1 MTVDLQAVKT
11 DLYEAVNGE
20 WSKTAQIPADR
31 PATGGFQDLVI
42 DIEKLLMDDL
52 EKFASGE
59 KELPNEQMAQAVK
72 LYQLA
77 LDFDRRASEGTS
89 PLQVELDQIEALQ
102 SYEDYQS
109 IWHDWLLTGN
119 PSPVDFDLDT
129 DMKNAKVYGLYAG
142 APTLI
147 LPEKNYYA
155 DDNQQGQALLQ
166 VWTTMAEKVLV
177 MVGYDQETAQ
187 KLVSETKA
195 FDARL
200 VPHVKSAEERADYS
214 KMYNPMTVT
223 EFAQATEQL
232 SLSEIIKSLIKTTEA
247 KVIVTEPA
255 YFQALDQI
263 LADHFAE
270 FKSWLTVKTILGDA
284 SVLTDDLRI
293 ASGEYSRT
301 LSGSQEAVNHQKFAY
316 YFTMSYFGQVIG
328 KYYGETYFGP
338 EAKANVEY
346 MVHQMIKV
354 YQERLENNDWLSP
367 ATRQQAIVKLTHL
380 GVQVGYPEKLP
391 AYYEQLKID
400 TGKSLLANAITLS
413 QQLKAESFSRW
424 NQPVDQTRWEMS
436 AATVN
441 AYYHPF
447 MNIIVFPAA
456 ILQAPFYS
464 LQQTSSQNYGGIGAV
479 IAHEISHAF
488 DNNGSLFDEYGNLK
502 NWWTEEDQS
511 HFKALAEKMVKEFDG
526 LPYAGQSVNGK
537 LTVSENI
544 ADAGGL
550 SCALSA
556 AQEEAD
562 YNAQAFFLNWARVWR
577 MKATE
582 QYMQLLLSIDVHAP
596 NKLRANVQAQNLTEF
611 YPAFDIQPG
620 DQMYLE
626 PDQRVQIW

>member
-20 WSKTAQIPADR
+20 WAKTAQIPADR

-42 DIEKLLMDDL
+42 DIEKLLMNDL

-77 LDFDRRASEGTS
+77 LDFDRRASEGTV

-119 PSPVDFDLDT
+119 ASPVDFDLDP

-177 MVGYDQETAQ
+177 MVGYDQEIAQ
-187 KLVSETKA
+187 KLVTETKV

-214 KMYNPMTVT
+214 KMYNPMTVA
-223 EFAQATEQL
+223 EFAQATDQL

-263 LADHFAE
+263 LTDHFTE

-511 HFKALAEKMVKEFDG
+511 HFKVLAEKMIKEFDG

-596 NKLRANVQAQNLTEF
+596 NKLRANVQAQNLAEF
-611 YPAFDIQPG
+611 YLAFDVQSG

>member
-20 WSKTAQIPADR
+20 WAKTAQIPADR

-42 DIEKLLMDDL
+42 DIEKLLMNDL

-77 LDFDRRASEGTS
+77 LDFDRRASEGTV

-119 PSPVDFDLDT
+119 ASPVDFDLDP

-177 MVGYDQETAQ
+177 MVGYDQEIAQ
-187 KLVSETKA
+187 KLVTETKV

-214 KMYNPMTVT
+214 KMYNPMTVA
-223 EFAQATEQL
+223 EFAQATDQL

-263 LADHFAE
+263 LTDHFTE

-293 ASGEYSRT
+293 AGGEYSRT

-511 HFKALAEKMVKEFDG
+511 HFKVLAEKMIKEFDG
-526 LPYAGQSVNGK
+526 LPYAGQSVNEK

-596 NKLRANVQAQNLTEF
+596 NKLRANVQAQNLAEF
-611 YPAFDIQPG
+611 YLAFDVQSG